1 MKRTFLALLLAFTG
15 YASFAQSYD
24 AFKLNVFA
32 KKLEDNKKLADKFFA
47 DPKTKDKPETLYW
60 EFATYANLFYD
71 TAFTAKYPNA
81 DSLAWVA
88 LDAYSAK
95 DTGWTVLK
103 ANNSFYPSMDYLKQ
117 GYIAIGIH
125 SFAKSQWDQ
134 ALAGFIAVNKVND
147 YLVAHGVEPKNYLDT
162 TVVLYTGYAAQN
174 AQKGDVAVKYYS
186 ILADKGLRVGDTQKF
201 ESNMYTYVVDHYL
214 KNGDTQNFN
223 KYLAIAKKTF
233 PEFDNQWGQMEMQNA
248 TTNASLPELLAKYK
262 TDGASGKMTE
272 EQYATYGDAFSQP
285 DKKALASLDSATK
298 VQLKL
303 TAADAYSHAARLSNN
318 PVYSYN
324 IGVLYYNIYD
334 EELGSRFYALR
345 GESPALKAARADVEK
360 QQQMYSDSAAAY
372 LTQAYTSLKAKTE
385 LEKRDKTI
393 LHNTITDLAN
403 IYQWKE
409 DKAKGIDPKAVDK
422 YDALYKQYDA
432 EADKN

>member
-1 MKRTFLALLLAFTG
+1 MKRTFLAVLLAFTG
-15 YASFAQSYD
+15 CASFAQYD

-32 KKLEDNKKLADKFFA
+32 KKVEDNKKLVDKLQA

-60 EFATYANLFYD
+60 EFATYANIFYD
-71 TAFTAKYPNA
+71 TLLYVKYPNA
-81 DSLAWVA
+81 DSLSWLA
-88 LDAYSAK
+88 LDAYTAQ
-95 DTGWTVLK
+95 DTGWKVLK
-103 ANNSFYPSMDYLKQ
+103 TNNTFYPSTDYLKQ
-117 GYIAIGIH
+117 GYIAIGIR
-125 SFAKSQWDQ
+125 SFGKSQWDQ
-134 ALAGFIAVNKVND
+134 ALTAFIGVSKVD
-147 YLVAHGVEPKNYLDT
+147 GYLVAHGLEAKNYLDT

-174 AQKGDVAVKYYS
+174 ALKGDIAVKYYG

-201 ESNMYTYVVDHYL
+201 ESNMYTYIVDHYL

-223 KYLAIAKKTF
+223 KYLALAKKTF

-248 TTNASLPELLAKYK
+248 TSNSSLPDLLAKYK
-262 TDGASGKMTE
+262 ADGVGGKLTE

-285 DKKALASLDSATK
+285 DKKALASLDSATR

-318 PVYSYN
+318 PVYAYN

-334 EELGSRFYALR
+334 EELGTRFYALR

-360 QQQMYSDSAAAY
+360 QQQMYSDSAATY
-372 LTQAYTSLKAKTE
+372 LTQAYTALKAKTG